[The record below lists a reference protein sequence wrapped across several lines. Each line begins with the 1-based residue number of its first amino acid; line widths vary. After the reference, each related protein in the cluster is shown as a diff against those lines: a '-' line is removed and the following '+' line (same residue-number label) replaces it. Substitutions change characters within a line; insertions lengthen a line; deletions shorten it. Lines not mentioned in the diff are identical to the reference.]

1 MRTYV
6 LKGKTGSWLIIGKT
20 KQDGNMYYLMENLI
34 YRDMVPQVIV
44 DAQLNIIVENTWDGF
59 LALEDNF
66 ITNK

>member
-20 KQDGNMYYLMENLI
+20 KQVGNMYYLMENLI

-59 LALEDNF
+59 LALED
-66 ITNK
+66 ITQKN

>member
-1 MRTYV
+1 MKTYK
-6 LKGKTGSWLIIGKT
+6 LKGKTGSWIIMGKT
-20 KQDGNMYYLMENLI
+20 IQDGILYYLMENLI

-44 DAQLNIIVENTWDGF
+44 DEEMKVIVENTWDGF

>member
-59 LALEDNF
+59 LALED
-66 ITNK
+66 ITQKN